1 MTLEILQSEM
11 ISAMKAKDKL
21 RKDTISSLVSAVKK
35 AGIDNKCRDDISE
48 TLVDTT
54 LIKEQKTM
62 QEMIDTCPIERVETL
77 AEYQKKMEI
86 IKEFAPQLMTDPEEI
101 KMKVITFLF
110 DTLDTS
116 TDFDK
121 KNRGAI
127 MKLIV
132 PEFKGKADM
141 SIVNKVINEILI

>member
-35 AGIDNKCRDDISE
+35 AGIDNKCRDNISE

-62 QEMIDTCPIERVETL
+62 QEMIDTCPSR
-77 AEYQKKMEI
+77 
-86 IKEFAPQLMTDPEEI
+86 
-101 KMKVITFLF
+101 
-110 DTLDTS
+110 
-116 TDFDK
+116 
-121 KNRGAI
+121 KNRY
-127 MKLIV
+127 
-132 PEFKGKADM
+132 F
-141 SIVNKVINEILI
+141 S

>member
-35 AGIDNKCRDDISE
+35 AGIDNKCRDNISE
-48 TLVDTT
+48 ALVDTT

-62 QEMIDTCPIERVETL
+62 QEMIDTCPAERTDTL

-86 IKEFAPQLMTDPEEI
+86 IKEFAPQLITDPDKI
-101 KMKVITFLF
+101 KTKILSILEYAPV
-110 DTLDTS
+110 S
-116 TDFDK
+116 PEK
-121 KNRGAI
+121 KNRGAV
-127 MKLIV
+127 MKILI
-132 PEFKGKADM
+132 PEIKGKVDM
-141 SIVNKVINEILI
+141 SIANKVINEILV

>member
-1 MTLEILQSEM
+1 MTLEILQAEM

-35 AGIDNKCRDDISE
+35 AGIDNRCKDNIPE

-62 QEMIDTCPIERVETL
+62 QEMIDTCPAERADTL

-86 IKEFAPQLMTDPEEI
+86 IKEFAPKLMTDPEEI
-101 KMKVITFLF
+101 KIRILSLL
-110 DTLDTS
+110 LDATI
-116 TDFDK
+116 DLEK

-127 MKLIV
+127 MKLVV

-141 SIVNKVINEILI
+141 SIVNKVIGEILV

>member
-1 MTLEILQSEM
+1 MTLEILQAEM
-11 ISAMKAKDKL
+11 ISAMKVKDKL

-35 AGIDNKCRDDISE
+35 AGIDNKCRDNISE
-48 TLVDTT
+48 ALVNTT

-62 QEMIDTCPIERVETL
+62 QEMIDTCPVERAEIL

-86 IKEFAPQLMTDPEEI
+86 IKEFTPQLITDPEEI
-101 KMKVITFLF
+101 KIRVL
-110 DTLDTS
+110 TLLLDAS
-116 TDFDK
+116 MDLKK

-127 MKLIV
+127 MKLVV

-141 SIVNKVINEILI
+141 SIVNKVIGEILV

>member
-1 MTLEILQSEM
+1 MTLEILQAEM

-21 RKDTISSLVSAVKK
+21 RKDTLSSLVSAVKK
-35 AGIDNKCRDDISE
+35 AGIDNKCRDNISE

-62 QEMIDTCPIERVETL
+62 QEMIDTCPAERTDTL

-86 IKEFAPQLMTDPEEI
+86 IKEFAPQLITDPEEI
-101 KMKVITFLF
+101 KIKVLALL
-110 DTLDTS
+110 LDAS
-116 TDFDK
+116 IDLEK
-121 KNRGAI
+121 KNRGTI
-127 MKLIV
+127 MKLVV

-141 SIVNKVINEILI
+141 SIVNRVITEILV